1 MNYDTKQQFVYLL
14 ILAGIVMLPFIW
26 GLIKEIID
34 DWVRNNPGHDHDDN
48 IRDLERHRNPDRFN
62 DYL

>member
-1 MNYDTKQQFVYLL
+1 MNYETKQQFVYFL
-14 ILAGIVMLPFIW
+14 ILAGIVMLPFVW

-34 DWVRNNPGHDHDDN
+34 DWVRDAEHDHDDN